1 VAGYCDALART
12 GRLAA
17 ALLAPELPPPFGL
30 PASLMIGDLVWWD
43 SMAGLRSLVDED
55 GPLAYHVAAPFLHCG
70 PGDPGALA
78 VVPHWTEAG
87 LPRVVTL
94 YDLIP
99 LRAPRHYLPTPDHEE
114 RYRARARWVA
124 DSDLVLAISEHTR
137 SEALALLDCSP
148 DKVVTI
154 GAGVSPF
161 FSPPDGTDDELF
173 RFYLPHLEKQTF
185 VLTVGGSDVRKA
197 TDRLITA
204 VAQLDLHL
212 LVVGDLTPAWR
223 QQLCEV
229 AAYAG
234 LPADRLSMP
243 GAIADDLLR
252 ACYRRATLTVMPSL
266 AEGAGLPLLE
276 SAACGTPALASS
288 TTALAEFAGTPL
300 ATFNPTDADN
310 IADAI
315 AKVLDDSTLRDE
327 IIAVQAKLAA
337 TSTWDAVAARA
348 VVALD
353 RLTPAEA
360 FRPRRRLA
368 YVGPLP
374 PDGGGIG
381 VYSSRVLSSV
391 DPAACDIDSVTA
403 GPAIPSRPEGIGYVA
418 ASSFGHDRRVC
429 SYDAVLYVI
438 GNSAGHLP
446 TVEMALRYP
455 GWLWLHEVRL
465 AALATTALE
474 SLDDSAFR
482 VGMERLLRRAYPG
495 RPPLAAA
502 GKAGRSNLDLINAG
516 VGLAGPLAE
525 RCCGILVNSELA
537 RRLLLLD
544 LAPLAHHPTVYVL
557 PPACPPV
564 RPRPPAAE
572 PELVVAFGVV
582 SMSKRPDLLVDAAA
596 LAGCRLAFVGPCLP
610 ILAELIGDRARARGI
625 AEQVEVVGAVEEP
638 DWMRFMDRA
647 ALAVQLRDANTGE
660 TSAAVLEALSA
671 GVPVLTNVGSA
682 AELPVGTV
690 AYLASSTAS
699 DVAGQVASLL
709 EAPEARRSLS
719 EAGQEF
725 AAAHSFT
732 NLAAALLSVVLG
744 D

>member
-1 VAGYCDALART
+1 
-12 GRLAA
+12 
-17 ALLAPELPPPFGL
+17 
-30 PASLMIGDLVWWD
+30 MIDDLVRWD
-43 SMAGLRSLVDED
+43 SMVGLRALVERE
-55 GPLAYHVAAPFLHCG
+55 GVLAYHVSAPFLHCG
-70 PGDPGALA
+70 PGDPGAFA
-78 VVPHWTEAG
+78 VVPHWMEAG

-99 LRAPRHYLPTPDHEE
+99 LRAPRHYLPTPEHEE
-114 RYRARARWVA
+114 RYRARAGWVA
-124 DSDLVLAISEHTR
+124 DSDLILAISEHTR
-137 SEALALLDCSP
+137 REALDLLDCSP
-148 DKVVTI
+148 ERVVTI

-173 RFYLPHLEKQTF
+173 RFYFPHLEREPF
-185 VLTVGGSDVRKA
+185 LLTVGGSDVRKA

-204 VAQLDLHL
+204 AARLDVPL
-212 LVVGDLTPAWR
+212 LVVGDLTPVWR
-223 QQLCEV
+223 RELSD
-229 AAYAG
+229 AAAFAG
-234 LPADRLSMP
+234 LPAERLSMP

-288 TTALAEFAGTPL
+288 TTALAEYAGTPL
-300 ATFNPTDADN
+300 ATFDPVDADS

-315 AKVLDDSTLRDE
+315 AKALDDASLREE
-327 IIAVQAKLAA
+327 IIAVQAQLAA
-337 TSTWDAVAARA
+337 TSTWDAVAGRA
-348 VVALD
+348 VAALD
-353 RLTPAEA
+353 RLPLAPPL
-360 FRPRRRLA
+360 RPRRRMA

-381 VYSSRVLSSV
+381 VYGSRMLSCV
-391 DPAACDIDSVTA
+391 DPAGCDIDVVTA
-403 GPAIPSRPEGIGYVA
+403 RPAIPSRPEGIGYA
-418 ASSFGHDRRVC
+418 AVSSFGQDRRVC
-429 SYDAVLYVI
+429 SYDAAVYVI

-446 TVEMALRYP
+446 TVEMALQYP

-474 SLDDSAFR
+474 GLDDPAFH

-502 GKAGRSNLDLINAG
+502 AKVGRSNLDLINAG

-544 LAPLAHHPTVYVL
+544 LAPVAHHPPVQVL

-564 RPRPPAAE
+564 RPRPEVAE
-572 PELVVAFGVV
+572 PDLVVAFGVV

-610 ILAELIGDRARARGI
+610 ILAEVIGDRARARGC
-625 AEQVEVVGAVEEP
+625 ADRVEVVGAVEEP
-638 DWMRFMDRA
+638 DWMRWMDRA

-682 AELPVGTV
+682 AELPAGTV
-690 AYLASSTAS
+690 AFLASSTAA
-699 DVAGQVASLL
+699 DLAAHIGSLL

-719 EAGQEF
+719 EAGQVF
-725 AAAHSFT
+725 AAGHSFS
-732 NLAAALLSVVLG
+732 NLAAAVLAVVLG